1 MTSSRQRA
9 KSLSRQT
16 VIAAPTTRFKRD
28 PTWKRPNANLPSA
41 LLLTLGALS
50 FLLFAWCASIVY
62 KVTPEAVAI
71 GNSLP
76 LNKWGWGGVRVFGLL
91 ALLSLPMWLA
101 WTLASRCQAL
111 IVERH
116 FK

>member
-1 MTSSRQRA
+1 MTSSHQRA
-9 KSLSRQT
+9 KSLSLKT
-16 VIAAPTTRFKRD
+16 AIAAPTTRSKGY
-28 PTWKRPNANLPSA
+28 PKWKRPYADLPSG
-41 LLLTLGALS
+41 LLLILGALS
-50 FLLFAWCASIVY
+50 FLLFAWFASIVY